1 MHSSRSPRGQARGDL
16 KLTQLDLEESI
27 SVGEKK
33 GLDNPR
39 ALDILT
45 TEHWSLLST
54 RALGYQEMFAR
65 TTIFIAILSGTV
77 VALALLAQATRFGRE
92 TLWLALLLVSVDLFI
107 GVATFVRSVEINLE
121 DARWLTGMNLLR
133 SAYLKIA
140 PELEPFFVTAHK
152 VDAELRALGHGS
164 HQHLGNLRKSLTT
177 TSGTVATLNSV
188 LAGAIGT
195 DVSALLGGSIGSSVL
210 VGAIVSIVAGA
221 SHVRYAARYR
231 RLHLPANHS

>member
-1 MHSSRSPRGQARGDL
+1 
-16 KLTQLDLEESI
+16 
-27 SVGEKK
+27 
-33 GLDNPR
+33 
-39 ALDILT
+39 
-45 TEHWSLLST
+45 
-54 RALGYQEMFAR
+54 MFAR

-107 GVATFVRSVEINLE
+107 GVATFVRSVEINFE
-121 DARWLTGMNLLR
+121 DARWLAGMNLLR

-164 HQHLGNLRKSLTT
+164 HQHLRNLRNSLTT

-188 LAGAIGT
+188 LAGAVGT
-195 DVSALLGGSIGSSVL
+195 DVSALVGGSIGTSVL
-210 VGAIVSIVAGA
+210 IGAALSIVSGA

-231 RLHLPANHS
+231 RRHVPADG